1 MCIRDSVWNAH
12 APSRDRANSEWL
24 DYSSTTY
31 IECVLDD
38 LKQNASLSGPV
49 TVQLLRERDLHDE
62 GAVYQNYTKATKLQ
76 LEQATRNMDCF
87 VLKGYRIWNWGLELQ
102 DLHDLTKFTP
112 VKDCILYDEDYDQQG
127 TFMMGANFS
136 GVKASSSQVYT
147 LVDENTPVILEM
159 DSLGMAGQELTI
171 RGKNFDASVPEWDYH
186 WRMDEFGFYTQ
197 PESPVVYIGGSPTVL
212 TFANSTM
219 VKLLPTYNLH
229 DQSWPVTMHVRGR
242 GLAKGNRSFVYV
254 NYLYSVSPSQGSL
267 AGGTRLTLRGSGF
280 TTDHTFYSDEAS
292 GSVDM
297 GTSLA
302 DYTIRLPG
310 SASEIEC
317 GLHMTTCME
326 ARDCSLHPDTCGS
339 LCDVVSASKYEI
351 VCDTRPANDISV
363 DQTKVI
369 DMQVDW
375 NYEPFYFQC
384 ASQTCTPPG
393 CVLPAANASAC
404 EFAYTAK
411 NTPRLVYEPPSYIAA
426 GDVVTFALRHRTD
439 SPVADFDWFTAGEG
453 PRPRPGDLRLGGP
466 DDLAL
471 TMTVTLGE
479 AACTQIK
486 IDEPV
491 SYTHLTLPTK
501 A

>member
-1 MCIRDSVWNAH
+1 M
-12 APSRDRANSEWL
+12 
-24 DYSSTTY
+24 
-31 IECVLDD
+31 
-38 LKQNASLSGPV
+38 
-49 TVQLLRERDLHDE
+49 
-62 GAVYQNYTKATKLQ
+62 
-76 LEQATRNMDCF
+76 
-87 VLKGYRIWNWGLELQ
+87 
-102 DLHDLTKFTP
+102 
-112 VKDCILYDEDYDQQG
+112 
-127 TFMMGANFS
+127 
-136 GVKASSSQVYT
+136 
-147 LVDENTPVILEM
+147 
-159 DSLGMAGQELTI
+159 
-171 RGKNFDASVPEWDYH
+171 
-186 WRMDEFGFYTQ
+186 
-197 PESPVVYIGGSPTVL
+197 L

-229 DQSWPVTMHVRGR
+229 DTSWPVTMHVRGR
-242 GLAKGNRSFVYV
+242 GLATGNRSFVYV

-310 SASEIEC
+310 SAEAIEC

-351 VCDTRPANDISV
+351 VCDTRPANDASV
-363 DQTKVI
+363 DATSVI

-375 NYEPFYFQC
+375 NYEPFYFEC
-384 ASQTCTPPG
+384 ASQSCTPPG

-404 EFAYTAK
+404 EFSYAAAS
-411 NTPRLVYEPPSYIAA
+411 TPRLVYEPPSYIAA

-439 SPVADFDWFTAGEG
+439 SPVGDFDWFTAGEG

-471 TMTVTLGE
+471 TITVTLGE
-479 AACTQIK
+479 AACTSIK
-486 IDEPV
+486 IDEQYDELKCLLDADAAPETAAV
-491 SYTHLTLPTK
+491 PRVFVEGYGNAEIRDCLLYTSPSPRDQRGSRMPSS